1 MDELKT
7 EEEQLEA
14 FRAWW
19 KEYGNY
25 VIGGVVLGG
34 LVLFGINYQGNTR
47 LAAQQEASALY
58 DQLADEVVDG
68 DLDAAETIAAQIAS
82 EYSNT
87 AYVAQSKLA
96 MARLYMD
103 ENRDEDAANTLR
115 ELIALKGLEAI
126 NEVARLRLAKVLIY
140 QEKAEEALETVN
152 ESATEAFAARF
163 AEVRGDAYVLLE
175 DFDGARAAYEDALQQ
190 PNSQQTLDVG
200 YVRLKLLDLPPPA
213 IAAAITSDVASETT
227 ETAEDAGEAAES
239 TEEVSEADEPAEE
252 AGDAEAT
259 TDEAGE

>member
-47 LAAQQEASALY
+47 LEAQQAASALY
-58 DQLADEVVDG
+58 DQLTDEVVDG
-68 DLDAAETIAAQIAS
+68 DLDAAEALAAQIAND
-82 EYSNT
+82 YSNT
-87 AYVAQSKLA
+87 AYVVQSKLA

-115 ELIALKGLEAI
+115 ELIALKGVDEI
-126 NEVARLRLAKVLIY
+126 REIARLRLAKVLIY
-140 QEKAEEALETVN
+140 QEKAEEALETVS
-152 ESATEAFAARF
+152 EAATGAFAARF
-163 AEVRGDAYVLLE
+163 AEVRGDAHVQLE
-175 DFDGARAAYEDALQQ
+175 NFEEARAAYDEALQQ

-213 IAAAITSDVASETT
+213 IAAAGTAEVESEIADAAQDASEAEEAVEEASDVAEAADEADDANETT
-227 ETAEDAGEAAES
+227 EEA
-239 TEEVSEADEPAEE
+239 SE
-252 AGDAEAT
+252 
-259 TDEAGE
+259 

>member
-7 EEEQLEA
+7 EEEQIEE

-19 KEYGNY
+19 KEYGAY

-34 LVLFGINYQGNTR
+34 LVLFGINFQGNAR

-68 DLDAAETIAAQIAS
+68 DLEAAEGIAAQIAE

-96 MARLYMD
+96 IARLYMD
-103 ENRDEDAANTLR
+103 ENRDVDAAKTLR
-115 ELIALKGLEAI
+115 ELIALKGVEAI
-126 NEVARLRLAKVLIY
+126 KEIARLRLAKVLIY
-140 QEKAEEALETVN
+140 QEKAEEALETVK
-152 ESATEAFAARF
+152 ESATDAFAARF
-163 AEVRGDAYVLLE
+163 AEVRGDAYALLE
-175 DFDGARAAYEDALQQ
+175 NYTEARAAYEDALQQ
-190 PNSQQTLDVG
+190 PNASQTIDQG

-213 IAAAITSDVASETT
+213 VASADTTERATDTPEEATDTPEPATDTTEETT
-227 ETAEDAGEAAES
+227 DT
-239 TEEVSEADEPAEE
+239 TEE
-252 AGDAEAT
+252 AT
-259 TDEAGE
+259 E

>member
-68 DLDAAETIAAQIAS
+68 DLDAAEVIAAQIATD
-82 EYSNT
+82 YANT

-115 ELIALKGLEAI
+115 ELIALKGVEEI
-126 NEVARLRLAKVLIY
+126 KEIARLRLAKVLIY
-140 QEKAEEALETVN
+140 QEKAEEALEIVK

-175 DFDGARAAYEDALQQ
+175 NFEEARAAYDDALQR
-190 PNSQQTLDVG
+190 PNSSQTLDVG

-213 IAAAITSDVASETT
+213 IAAVDTDDV
-227 ETAEDAGEAAES
+227 AGEA
-239 TEEVSEADEPAEE
+239 EEAPEASGEAADSAEE
-252 AGDAEAT
+252 ASDAEAT
-259 TDEAGE
+259 AEEASE